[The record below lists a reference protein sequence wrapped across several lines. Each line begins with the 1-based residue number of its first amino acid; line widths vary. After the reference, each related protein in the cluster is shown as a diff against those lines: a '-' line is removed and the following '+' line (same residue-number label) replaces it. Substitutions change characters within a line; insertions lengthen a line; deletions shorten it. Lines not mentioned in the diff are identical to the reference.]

1 LAREDFE
8 PKLYKKR
15 SKVKVSFVELPET
28 ITVQGPETQVLDDVV
43 YGDFL
48 AVLGPRDRQIV
59 VLLRSGVT
67 KLGAAAEILGYK
79 NHSAVSKQLKKILAQ
94 AQEFPD

>member
-1 LAREDFE
+1 M
-8 PKLYKKR
+8 
-15 SKVKVSFVELPET
+15 
-28 ITVQGPETQVLDDVV
+28 V

-67 KLGAAAEILGYK
+67 KLGEAAEILGYK

-94 AQEFPD
+94 AQEFLD